1 MLGGAVFGNFYWRSP
16 SLQKIISTWL
26 PTVPA
31 AIINRD
37 LTLAWTPERQFVDKP
52 HVINVLIM
60 GCDADYEPHNWRP
73 VVIKG
78 AQTRSDAILMAQVD
92 FDRRTIHALTI
103 PRDTAVR
110 IPGRKG
116 IHKINAAHMFGGP
129 ALAKET
135 IRSVFGIDT
144 DYYVTLD
151 FDGFKKVVDAIG
163 GVDLT
168 IHRNMD
174 YDDNWGNLHIHLRP
188 GYQHLTGNQAMGYV
202 RFRHGDNDLMRSER
216 QHEFLESVRGKV
228 KNPSTLMKLPDV
240 LNAISDSIKS
250 DMSQD
255 QLLTLVN
262 FARQLP
268 KESIEV
274 ATLPSIEG
282 PSFVYVRVAESA
294 EVIRRLFFDNNLLA
308 VNINAPD
315 RSEVPDWEGQETDR
329 WRSRRPHKAAQE
341 VETFTPRY
349 EDSSPLAPAPDASST
364 DGANAPLD
372 RGNPDAGTGDNDA
385 TRPARPDAGSAGDNR
400 SGNDSGGDSGG
411 KSDRSKGDGPDRKE
425 NGSGTGSG
433 DSGRQ
438 TGEFSS

>member
-1 MLGGAVFGNFYWRSP
+1 MMGGAVFGNFYWRSP
-16 SLQKIISTWL
+16 SLRNIISTWL
-26 PTVPA
+26 PSMPA

-37 LTLAWTPERQFVDKP
+37 LTVAWTPERQFTDKP

-60 GCDADYEPHNWRP
+60 GCDADYEEHNWRP

-110 IPGRKG
+110 IPGRRG

-144 DYYVTLD
+144 DYYLTLD

-168 IHRNMD
+168 IRRNMD

-202 RFRHGDNDLMRSER
+202 RYRHGDNDLMRSTR
-216 QHEFLESVRGKV
+216 QHEFLESVRDRV
-228 KNPSTLMKLPDV
+228 KNPTTLMKLPDV
-240 LNAISDSIKS
+240 LNAIADSIKS

-255 QLLTLVN
+255 QLLTLIN

-268 KESIEV
+268 KENIEV

-282 PSFVYVRVAESA
+282 PSFVYVKVAESA
-294 EVIRRLFFDNNLLA
+294 EVIRKMFFDNNLLA

-329 WRSRRPHKAAQE
+329 WRSRRVHKAARD
-341 VETFTPRY
+341 VETFTPHY
-349 EDSSPLAPAPDASST
+349 EDSGSLSPDPAASPPA
-364 DGANAPLD
+364 GANTSSD
-372 RGNPDAGTGDNDA
+372 NGNADAAARDGDVGSK
-385 TRPARPDAGSAGDNR
+385 TESGAGGDSK
-400 SGNDSGGDSGG
+400 SGNDSGGDNSG
-411 KSDRSKGDGPDRKE
+411 KSDKPKGSGPDKKE
-425 NGSGTGSG
+425 NGSGTSSG

-438 TGEFSS
+438 TGLFRS